1 MDEPMPSLPEL
12 LQPISGPNPSGED
25 TRYRGVY
32 DGIREARREEPDLP
46 QGAWRRERKTADWSA
61 VTRLCTDALTHRTKD
76 LQVAAWLTEAL
87 VHQHGFPGLTS
98 GLLLLRGLLDRF
110 WPTLYPRSDEDELEL
125 RAAPLQWIGSR
136 PDFASGSFH
145 KGGGDDEPARFAARL
160 KEVEA
165 SLAALSEL
173 EAICGVRFE
182 GTSPSFD
189 RLRNALEAI
198 RAALHPLATRME
210 AAGYLDASVMITA
223 RQSVTTVD
231 RVHFTV
237 TAPAILRPAH
247 AALVTLWAH
256 LESQRAEVMAR
267 ARQQRE
273 ADSLGMMSASKGPV
287 QIARGTMLTVRLE
300 VAGARIEDPEDSILW
315 DGEIGCAN
323 FLLTAPGNSE
333 GQELCAR
340 ALIYLSGVQIA
351 KVQFVLQVGV
361 APPDGIVPTTET
373 RVRKAFASYSSADR
387 DEVLG
392 RLQGIRK
399 AAPYLDIFFDV
410 LSLRSGQNWEAE
422 LERIIPASDIF
433 YLFWSLNARN
443 SSWVEREWRTALRTG
458 KPNFIDP
465 VPLQPPDE
473 APPPPELASLHF
485 NDWMLAFQRRRRSL
499 NAIESGNTGS
509 PEAGAA
515 AK

>member
-1 MDEPMPSLPEL
+1 MDGPVPSLPEL

-25 TRYRGVY
+25 TRYTGVY
-32 DGIREARREEPDLP
+32 DSIREARREEPDLP

-61 VTRLCTDALTHRTKD
+61 VTRVCADALTNSTKD

-87 VHQHGFPGLTS
+87 VQQHGFPGLTS
-98 GLLLLRGLLDRF
+98 GLLLLRGLLAQF
-110 WPTLYPRSDEDELEL
+110 WTTLYPRSDEDELEL

-136 PDFASGSFH
+136 RDFASRSVH
-145 KGGGDDEPARFAARL
+145 EGGGSDEPARFAARL

-165 SLAALSEL
+165 SLVALSEL
-173 EAICGVRFE
+173 EAICEVRFE
-182 GTSPSFD
+182 GTGPSFD
-189 RLRNALEAI
+189 PLRHALEAI
-198 RAALHPLATRME
+198 RTALYPLVTRIKE
-210 AAGYLDASVMITA
+210 AFDEPVTITA
-223 RQSVTTVD
+223 RRSVTTVD
-231 RVHFTV
+231 KVHFTV

-247 AALVTLWAH
+247 AALVTLWGH

-273 ADSLGMMSASKGPV
+273 ADPLGMMSGSKGPV
-287 QIARGTMLTVRLE
+287 QIARGTVLTVRLE
-300 VAGARIEDPEDSILW
+300 VTGARIEDPEDSILW
-315 DGEIGCAN
+315 EGEMGCAN
-323 FLLTAPGNSE
+323 FILTAPANSE
-333 GQELCAR
+333 GQELSAR
-340 ALIYLSGVQIA
+340 ALIYLGGVQIA

-361 APPDGIVPTTET
+361 APPDSAVPTTET

-410 LSLRSGQNWEAE
+410 LTLRSGQNWEAE

-499 NAIESGNTGS
+499 NAVESGSTGS
-509 PEAGAA
+509 LEAGAA